1 MQPTKSPL
9 ASDRALP
16 GRPREFD
23 IDEAVESAI
32 LVFRSR
38 GYHGTS
44 VQDLTEGTGLAR
56 GSLYKAFHDKRTLF
70 LAALDHYTAAS
81 LRRVGDA
88 LNQPGSARA
97 AIREALMGYARRCAA
112 SQGQQGCLI
121 TAAAME
127 MMPADVEI
135 SALISRMFRRMQDL
149 FAGAVIR
156 GQASGEIAS
165 DLDERA
171 IARMLLCTIQGLR
184 VLGKTGP
191 SEQEMTEVVETA
203 LRALA

>member
-1 MQPTKSPL
+1 
-9 ASDRALP
+9 
-16 GRPREFD
+16 
-23 IDEAVESAI
+23 
-32 LVFRSR
+32 
-38 GYHGTS
+38 
-44 VQDLTEGTGLAR
+44 
-56 GSLYKAFHDKRTLF
+56 
-70 LAALDHYTAAS
+70 
-81 LRRVGDA
+81 
-88 LNQPGSARA
+88 
-97 AIREALMGYARRCAA
+97 
-112 SQGQQGCLI
+112 
-121 TAAAME
+121 
-127 MMPADVEI
+127 MPDDVEI

-156 GQASGEIAS
+156 GQASGEIAG

>member
-1 MQPTKSPL
+1 MQTLK
-9 ASDRALP
+9 ASTADRAVL

-44 VQDLTEGTGLAR
+44 VQDLTEATGLAR

-81 LRRVGDA
+81 LRRIGDA
-88 LNQPGSARA
+88 LNLPGSPRA
-97 AIREALMGYARRCAA
+97 AIRGALLGYAQRAA
-112 SQGQQGCLI
+112 ACQGQQGCLI
-121 TAAAME
+121 VAAAME
-127 MMPADVEI
+127 MMPDDAEV

-149 FAGAVIR
+149 FAAAVIR
-156 GQASGEIAS
+156 GQSSGEIAA

-171 IARMLLCTIQGLR
+171 IARLLLCTIQGLR

-191 SEQEMTEVVETA
+191 SEQDMTEVVEMA

>member
-1 MQPTKSPL
+1 MNAPRPQALTE
-9 ASDRALP
+9 RAAP

-23 IDEAVESAI
+23 IDAAVEDAI
-32 LVFRSR
+32 EVFRVR
-38 GYHGTS
+38 GYHGAS

-81 LRRVGDA
+81 LKRVGDA
-88 LNQPGSARA
+88 LSQPGSPKA
-97 AIREALMGYARRCAA
+97 AIREALIGYAGRAAEQSGRR
-112 SQGQQGCLI
+112 GCLV

-127 MMPADVEI
+127 MMPEDAEVG
-135 SALISRMFRRMQDL
+135 ALIQRMFRRMQDL
-149 FAGAVIR
+149 FAAAVIR
-156 GQASGEIAS
+156 GQACGEIPG

-171 IARMLLCTIQGLR
+171 IARLLLCTIQGLR

-191 SEQEMTEVVETA
+191 SAQDMAEVVDA
-203 LRALA
+203 AMRALS

>member
-1 MQPTKSPL
+1 MQTAKATASPN
-9 ASDRALP
+9 RAPL

-23 IDEAVESAI
+23 IDEAVENAI
-32 LVFRSR
+32 VVFRSR

-70 LAALDHYTAAS
+70 LAALDHYTTAS
-81 LRRVGDA
+81 LRRIGDA

-97 AIREALMGYARRCAA
+97 AIRNTLLGYARRAA
-112 SQGQQGCLI
+112 AAQGQQGCLI
-121 TAAAME
+121 AAAAME
-127 MMPADVEI
+127 MMPEDAEVG
-135 SALISRMFRRMQDL
+135 AVISRMFRRMQDL
-149 FAGAVIR
+149 FAAAVIR
-156 GQASGEIAS
+156 GQASGEIAR